1 MLLAALAECASAFAD
16 AGAQLRASV
25 LEDRNGAE
33 EKARENG
40 NGDGEEQARA
50 VATNFMNPRKPV
62 RGHSHERSQGAPGKP
77 QTAQAA
83 EQTDS
88 ESLEPQFPRSAS
100 PTGPTSCA
108 KRHSLPAACSSNPP
122 KPCHLTA

>member
-40 NGDGEEQARA
+40 NGDGEEQDRA
-50 VATNFMNPRKPV
+50 VDTNFMNPRKPV

-77 QTAQAA
+77 QTEQAA
-83 EQTDS
+83 EQAES
-88 ESLEPQFPRSAS
+88 EPLEPQFPPEPS
-100 PTGPTSCA
+100 PTASYSCP
-108 KRHSLPAACSSNPP
+108 HPPFLPPS
-122 KPCHLTA
+122 

>member
-40 NGDGEEQARA
+40 NGDGEEQDRA
-50 VATNFMNPRKPV
+50 VDTNFMNPGKPV
-62 RGHSHERSQGAPGKP
+62 GGYSHERSKGAPGKP
-77 QTAQAA
+77 QTEKAA
-83 EQTDS
+83 EQAES
-88 ESLEPQFPRSAS
+88 EALEPQFPRDAS
-100 PTGPTSCA
+100 PTGA
-108 KRHSLPAACSSNPP
+108 
-122 KPCHLTA
+122 